1 MDPNWPMERD
11 EAYRQDLNAGRNV
24 ACVGYDGRVS
34 EGDEER
40 VKHVAAIP
48 LQKSLQ
54 HLAFAIE
61 RLDLDMVTK
70 PQMKSFAPG
79 TLDKAD
85 ASDERTIVWSKLF
98 LVERFQGGVC
108 Y

>member
-1 MDPNWPMERD
+1 MK
-11 EAYRQDLNAGRNV
+11 Q
-24 ACVGYDGRVS
+24 
-34 EGDEER
+34 
-40 VKHVAAIP
+40 
-48 LQKSLQ
+48 
-54 HLAFAIE
+54 IE